1 MSSLTEIYAGHPL
14 FRELRNGLLWHRTS
28 PTDYRQIQ
36 VDGVI
41 MPNNGRVKRWSAP
54 PYACQQLGAISL
66 FDFTTYPEEE
76 VLEEAIRWQ
85 QFLGD
90 FDPVT
95 VLLGIEPSKVTGKL
109 IPYPLNK
116 ERTTG
121 YVIRYVELCH
131 CGPIPTTAVI
141 SYLLVC
147 PIDYS
152 RFMKLDTLDEATLSR
167 IEKEFDAVAR
177 LERQRV
183 DALHKQ

>member
-1 MSSLTEIYAGHPL
+1 M
-14 FRELRNGLLWHRTS
+14 
-28 PTDYRQIQ
+28 
-36 VDGVI
+36 
-41 MPNNGRVKRWSAP
+41 
-54 PYACQQLGAISL
+54 
-66 FDFTTYPEEE
+66 
-76 VLEEAIRWQ
+76 EEAIKWQ

-116 ERTTG
+116 EGTTG
-121 YVIRYVELCH
+121 YVIPWVELCH

-152 RFMKLDTLDEATLSR
+152 RFMKLDRLDEATLSR
-167 IEKEFDAVAR
+167 IEKEFDAVVR

-183 DALHKQ
+183 DATS